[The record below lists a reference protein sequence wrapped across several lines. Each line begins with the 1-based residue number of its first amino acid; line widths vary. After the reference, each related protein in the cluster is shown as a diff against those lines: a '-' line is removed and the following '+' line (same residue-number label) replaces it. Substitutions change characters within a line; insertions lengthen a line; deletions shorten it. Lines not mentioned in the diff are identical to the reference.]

1 MSSRETIVSASP
13 GDSKHWWLCLAIAIA
28 VTIAINPIGFMGG
41 GWDDWHYLD
50 AARCWREYGPC
61 LAHNHWQGR
70 WPVIA
75 PLAAVTALLG
85 ESRLTVGL
93 APLAFSIAC
102 LILIARLGNRLAG
115 RPAGFVAA
123 LLFLTVPAFSI
134 QLLDPTVEAV
144 ELGFC
149 LAGLTALLNW
159 RERPGLVWPLVTGLM
174 FGLAF
179 QVRETAAVAIMFA
192 AGTTLAYRTS
202 LRWPQAAAAMAGLLA
217 PLIVEFVVMWLVTG
231 DPLWRRRLA
240 LAHAQIPSTELLGP
254 VDPRHS
260 PLFNPA
266 YIANWRREPGVHIH
280 WLVDG
285 YANLFANAK
294 AGILLGLVPM
304 LLLVYRR
311 AFEQRFR
318 VMAWYVYA
326 TALAYMAVL
335 IYALAIDPK
344 ARMMFLPLAALALV
358 LGAILVRLAAVGRRA
373 MVAVVVLSEASTGLF
388 ILFIHHHVYPLE
400 KPAAEWIAQAPGQIE
415 ATENTRRH
423 LALVPSVN
431 QISDP
436 SGTRP
441 LLMIKSD
448 VNCNMWID
456 RAQEGQR
463 LALVAHVPMS
473 RGRLLNPR
481 LTGELCLFKVQI
493 GMTANE
499 LNSAAMRADWY
510 AQEAAKAAAN

>member
-61 LAHNHWQGR
+61 LPHNHWQAR

-179 QVRETAAVAIMFA
+179 QVRETAAVAIMFT
-192 AGTTLAYRTS
+192 AGATLAYRTS

-373 MVAVVVLSEASTGLF
+373 MVAVVVLAEAGTGLF
-388 ILFIHHHVYPLE
+388 ILFIHQHVYPLE
-400 KPAAEWIAQAPGQIE
+400 PAAAAWIAGAPGQIE
-415 ATENTRRH
+415 VDQNTRRH
-423 LALVPSVN
+423 LALVPAVEALPG
-431 QISDP
+431 P

-441 LLMIKSD
+441 YFLVKSD
-448 VNCNMWID
+448 VNCSVWVG
-456 RAQEGQR
+456 RADEEAR
-463 LALVAHVPMS
+463 LKLVRHVPMS
-473 RGRLLNPR
+473 RGRRLDPR
-481 LTGELCLFKVQI
+481 LSGELCLFRL
-493 GMTANE
+493 TAPMSGAE
-499 LNSAAMRADWY
+499 LSAAGSAPTGTSRKRSRPRA
-510 AQEAAKAAAN
+510 N